1 MSKDLEDSVLC
12 CAMGADP
19 YKGHH
24 GLFDEPSFCKSK
36 PVAREALPT
45 QSCPIIDPDPKTGY
59 LWRPWRHL
67 AVSVN
72 PARSY
77 YSPSASSLPSISF
90 ICLSCT
96 LWTTRYPRSFV
107 PGIYS
112 LRSLRA
118 RDEGCSFIFG
128 GSADYLWG
136 RCRCHRPTSTTTTLP
151 LLIHLPY
158 PRPALIVSARLH
170 LPIRTLLL
178 RAGTAHALPYRR
190 TCTSART
197 RPSPTRA
204 SSPALDGEIWVPM
217 LMRALRHDVLLRC
230 RRPWPTPGEDPAAGV
245 GAEISPPIWDAY
257 AQGQAGKFT
266 YGATYWCP
274 AVSSCCI
281 GPRVGGRG
289 EVGYAPALL
298 LGPVFWSRSPRGS
311 GDVDVPLLR
320 EDVVKGERG
329 EGGSNGEQR
338 VNPARVKAPA
348 LLHFGPVES
357 SMSALSR
364 GSAIGD
370 IGAWT
375 WTAACSCCVLL
386 RRRVSYE
393 DASAY
398 ENAPA
403 VSLLAIPH
411 SYLDGEETQTPMS
424 LQAQG
429 TYSTPAH
436 TSHLPSSTWLQAQRS
451 LQAYSTP
458 APSFTSL
465 FDLAPSST
473 LASRLTRR
481 PRPRF
486 TSPLRLG
493 SKLNARFKAYSTP
506 APSFHIPSSTWAS
519 LCARSSKLNARFKA
533 YSTPAHSSHLPSATQ
548 DPFFS
553 LRLAPNPDRSCADQG
568 SLPPFCASLSFL
580 TWCGARAGRCRR
592 RVTLP
597 KLEARTDAG
606 GDIDED
612 EDVRHGVQDHI
623 DIDAERCRGFGGG
636 HEDGRRHAGEY
647 SVLTIDTRSPLSWIL
662 RERGGQGGPHSSRS
676 DIDMYAY

>member
-1 MSKDLEDSVLC
+1 MYSV
-12 CAMGADP
+12 D
-19 YKGHH
+19 H
-24 GLFDEPSFCKSK
+24 
-36 PVAREALPT
+36 ALPA
-45 QSCPIIDPDPKTGY
+45 
-59 LWRPWRHL
+59 L
-67 AVSVN
+67 V
-72 PARSY
+72 RSRGLL
-77 YSPSASSLPSISF
+77 SALP
-90 ICLSCT
+90 
-96 LWTTRYPRSFV
+96 PRSRRRV
-107 PGIYS
+107 
-112 LRSLRA
+112 LVHL
-118 RDEGCSFIFG
+118 CG

-178 RAGTAHALPYRR
+178 RAGTAHALPVSTNVHCQDCVVERPNATISYPRLVSRPGRGDLGADAHARSAPRR
-190 TCTSART
+190 A
-197 RPSPTRA
+197 PP
-204 SSPALDGEIWVPM
+204 L
-217 LMRALRHDVLLRC
+217 
-230 RRPWPTPGEDPAAGV
+230 PAAPGLPRARIQLRV
-245 GAEISPPIWDAY
+245 LARKYVRSAGWERRDVARDVRNSSLCGRLAAPPIWDAVR
-257 AQGQAGKFT
+257 AGAGGQVHIRCDVLVPGCIQLLVHRMIDSHGPGCT
-266 YGATYWCP
+266 PGAR
-274 AVSSCCI
+274 SI

-348 LLHFGPVES
+348 LLHFGPV
-357 SMSALSR
+357 
-364 GSAIGD
+364 AIVDVCAFEGQRD
-370 IGAWT
+370 RRHRRMDVDGG
-375 WTAACSCCVLL
+375 VLL
-386 RRRVSYE
+386 LCAAPPAGVVRRCERVRERTRRVRT
-393 DASAY
+393 AGNGLLCQRAHG
-398 ENAPA
+398 NTQ
-403 VSLLAIPH
+403 LLAIPH

-424 LQAQG
+424 LVASEPPPPYPDGWGCSKLNG

-436 TSHLPSSTWLQAQRS
+436 TSHLPSSTWVGS
-451 LQAYSTP
+451 GSTP
-458 APSFTSL
+458 HAGSTRPHCAPV
-465 FDLAPSST
+465 APSST
-473 LASRLTRR
+473 LASGLTRR

-506 APSFHIPSSTWAS
+506 APSFTSP
-519 LCARSSKLNARFKA
+519 LRLGSKLNARFKA
-533 YSTPAHSSHLPSATQ
+533 YSTPAPSFHIPSSTWLQAQRSLQGLLDARALVPPPLC
-548 DPFFS
+548 DPGPV
-553 LRLAPNPDRSCADQG
+553 L
-568 SLPPFCASLSFL
+568 LPPPWRLIQIAAAPTKAACRRFVPRFHLL
-580 TWCGARAGRCRR
+580 TWCGARRGQ
-592 RVTLP
+592 
-597 KLEARTDAG
+597 LEARTDAG

-636 HEDGRRHAGEY
+636 HEDGRRHAREY

-662 RERGGQGGPHSSRS
+662 RERGGAGWPAQRSRS